1 MTALVSDGDPPTAHG
16 RCGVCWHRCWPRSL
30 DTAAW
35 PFGAVTTAAG
45 MAIGTG
51 MAAMGLAWRS
61 ELARRWQ
68 LGFGAMWRLY
78 RPSAVPKTA
87 TAGLQA
93 FPA

>member
-1 MTALVSDGDPPTAHG
+1 MGAVACAGVVLGLVLSTPLH
-16 RCGVCWHRCWPRSL
+16 V
-30 DTAAW
+30 
-35 PFGAVTTAAG
+35 PFGAATTAAG

-51 MAAMGLAWRS
+51 MAAMGLAWRL